1 VNREPTVEEIAA
13 LTARP
18 RELSNAGAAE
28 DEAERAK
35 FLGDKDALIERIIAR
50 TPRHAIWSGDEW
62 ADYRTYTR
70 AEAVDELVA
79 RGVPPEQA
87 PAVVERYL
95 DGLSWERGWSPQD
108 QWEIDDDLAVMI
120 TPPVTGNDA
129 SAHLGL
135 TGAEGPAIDAGPAL
149 TAEEAAHELATDG
162 RDLDDARALVRGYL
176 DDVSAQVGTRV
187 DLWGLD
193 AADLDAIRTSP
204 GRDDPEAER
213 RAQLARWHTDDEARE
228 SVDEHVLEDSP

>member
-13 LTARP
+13 LTARL
-18 RELSNAGAAE
+18 RELSNAGAAA

-35 FLGDKDALIERIIAR
+35 FLADKDALIERIIAR
-50 TPRHAIWSGDEW
+50 TPRQAIWSGDEW

-70 AEAVDELVA
+70 VEAADELVA

-108 QWEIDDDLAVMI
+108 QWEIDDDDLTVML
-120 TPPVTGNDA
+120 TSPAAENDL
-129 SAHLGL
+129 SAGL
-135 TGAEGPAIDAGPAL
+135 SGAEGPPIDAGPAL
-149 TAEEAAHELATDG
+149 TAEAAAHKLADDG
-162 RDLDDARALVRGYL
+162 RSLDEARALVRGYL
-176 DDVSAQVGTRV
+176 DDASAQIGARV

-193 AADLDAIRTSP
+193 AADLAEIRRGP
-204 GRDDPEAER
+204 DPEAER
-213 RAQLARWHTDDEARE
+213 RAELARWHADDQAQQ
-228 SVDEHVLEDSP
+228 SVDEQIMEDSP